1 MYAAPVP
8 CGLAGH
14 TELVCWR
21 QGMTTTGITRHGAP
35 ATPPIRIL
43 SSSASK
49 ENEEMTH
56 ELRLLL
62 VRRMGRQYAA
72 IVAGG
77 VDCVASMMREWVLV
91 RR

>member
-1 MYAAPVP
+1 
-8 CGLAGH
+8 
-14 TELVCWR
+14 
-21 QGMTTTGITRHGAP
+21 
-35 ATPPIRIL
+35 
-43 SSSASK
+43 
-49 ENEEMTH
+49 MTH
-56 ELRLLL
+56 ELRLLS

>member
-1 MYAAPVP
+1 M
-8 CGLAGH
+8 LEAGDDDDWYH
-14 TELVCWR
+14 PARCARNPSHSHLV
-21 QGMTTTGITRHGAP
+21 IVS
-35 ATPPIRIL
+35 L
-43 SSSASK
+43 ESK
-49 ENEEMTH
+49 RKMCH

-77 VDCVASMMREWVLV
+77 ADCVASMMREWVLV

>member
-1 MYAAPVP
+1 MRPQP
-8 CGLAGH
+8 SL
-14 TELVCWR
+14 
-21 QGMTTTGITRHGAP
+21 
-35 ATPPIRIL
+35 PIRIL
-43 SSSASK
+43 SNVCFES
-49 ENEEMTH
+49 NEEMTH

-77 VDCVASMMREWVLV
+77 ADCVASMMREWVLV

>member
-1 MYAAPVP
+1 MYAVALA

-14 TELVCWR
+14 TELVCWG
-21 QGMTTTGITRHGAP
+21 QGMTMTGITRHGAP

-49 ENEEMTH
+49 ANERD

-77 VDCVASMMREWVLV
+77 ADCVASMMREWVLV

>member
-1 MYAAPVP
+1 MRTLPS
-8 CGLAGH
+8 LSH
-14 TELVCWR
+14 LLVTVCFE
-21 QGMTTTGITRHGAP
+21 
-35 ATPPIRIL
+35 
-43 SSSASK
+43 S
-49 ENEEMTH
+49 NEEVTH

-62 VRRMGRQYAA
+62 VRRICRQYAA